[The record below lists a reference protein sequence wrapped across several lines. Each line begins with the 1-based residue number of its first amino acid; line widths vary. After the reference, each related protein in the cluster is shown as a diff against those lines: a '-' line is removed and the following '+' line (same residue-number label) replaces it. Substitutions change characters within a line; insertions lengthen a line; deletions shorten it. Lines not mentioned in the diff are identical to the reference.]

1 MSPPCLEVRGLHV
14 WIDVPGRQQ
23 VHPVRGVDVSVERGE
38 RFGLVGESGSGKT
51 TTALA
56 IMGLLPSNAT
66 LAGEVVLDGKSLL
79 VDGEKSV
86 RPHRWTDIAMV
97 FQGAMNAF
105 NPVLTIGRQIT
116 EALEFHDVAHG
127 KRARERTAELLEMVD
142 VRPAVANSYPH
153 ELSGGM
159 RQRAMIAMALSC
171 EPKVLLA
178 DEPTTA
184 LDVVVQAQILELLT
198 GLCDERGL
206 TLILIT
212 HDLAVVAR
220 VCQRAAVMRDGEF
233 VEVGT
238 LDTLYHEAQHPYTR
252 ELFAATPRLVAAP
265 GRRHGAT
272 TTTETLP
279 EISRG
284 SP

>member
-1 MSPPCLEVRGLHV
+1 MSPPCLEVRGLNV

-23 VHPVRGVDVSVERGE
+23 VHPVRGVDFSVERGE

-56 IMGLLPSNAT
+56 IMGLLPSNAS
-66 LAGEVVLDGKSLL
+66 LAGEVVIDGESLL

-116 EALEFHDVAHG
+116 EALEFHGVAHG
-127 KRARERTAELLEMVD
+127 SRARARTVELLEMVD
-142 VRPAVANSYPH
+142 VRPTVANSYPH

-171 EPKVLLA
+171 EPRILLA

-198 GLCDERGL
+198 DLCDERGL
-206 TLILIT
+206 TLLLIT

-233 VEVGT
+233 LEIGT
-238 LDTLYHEAQHPYTR
+238 LETLYHNAQHPYTR
-252 ELFAATPRLVAAP
+252 ELFSSTPRLVAAR
-265 GRRHGAT
+265 GRRHGAAA
-272 TTTETLP
+272 TTETLP
-279 EISRG
+279 EISHG
-284 SP
+284 PS